1 MRGKKKWYVLH
12 RWLGLLVSLQLLAWS
27 AGGFMFSI
35 LDIDDVRGDADRTNT
50 PAAAIDPSTIRL
62 SPAEALA
69 VAGAGGVNV
78 NELSS
83 LRLRSRFGRS
93 VYELFDIKDRPAGAV
108 DAETGEWRSRI
119 TETQARQAA
128 LDDFAPSAT
137 VTSVTLIEKNA
148 PLEFRGGLLPVYQ
161 VVLDHPKNPHYYVCP
176 VTGEVLKRRN
186 RPWRLFDFFWMLHI
200 MDYGER
206 DNFNH
211 WLLTSFSVLA
221 ILTSVSGLMLW
232 SWRVPKLIRRSNRKL
247 S

>member
-1 MRGKKKWYVLH
+1 MRWKKNWYVLH

-27 AGGFMFSI
+27 TGGFMFSI
-35 LDIDDVRGDADRTNT
+35 LDIENVRGNADRTNT
-50 PAAAIDPSTIRL
+50 PAATIDPSAIRL

-78 NELSS
+78 SE

-93 VYELFDIKDRPAGAV
+93 VYEFFDIEDRPVGAV
-108 DAETGEWRSRI
+108 DAETGEWHSRI
-119 TETQARQAA
+119 TESQARQVA

-137 VTSVTLIEKNA
+137 VTSVTLIEENT

-161 VVLDHPKNPHYYVCP
+161 VILDHPKNPHYYVCP

-206 DNFNH
+206 ENFNH

-221 ILTSVSGLMLW
+221 ILTSASGLVLW
-232 SWRVPKLIRRSNRKL
+232 SWRVPKLIRRRKREL
-247 S
+247 C